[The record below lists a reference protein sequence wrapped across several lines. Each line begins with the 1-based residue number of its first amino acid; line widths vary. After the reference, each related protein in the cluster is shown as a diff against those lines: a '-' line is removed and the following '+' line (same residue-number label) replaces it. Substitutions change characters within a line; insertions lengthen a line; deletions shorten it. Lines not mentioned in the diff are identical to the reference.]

1 MNDIIKFLNFEDN
14 DLETDP
20 PYVKNGKRFITIRK
34 KLKAHY
40 CPICSYRMYSKGIYE
55 RTVNH
60 PIVQDGIPLV
70 LKVQQRRWRC
80 NNPACGH
87 TMNDEFIFLEA
98 RKQNTKM
105 TDMLIV
111 DAFRDANMTASKIA
125 RLHNVSDTYAL
136 TVFSRYVDMP
146 RRQLTEAISIDEV
159 SVDVPGIGKYAM
171 VIQDFISGE
180 PADMLPGRRKELT
193 EPYFLAIPLGE
204 RKKVRYLI
212 SDMYS
217 PYISY
222 VDKYFPN
229 AVSAVDSFHVVA
241 YINRQLLSHIRE
253 ITRKIDAHDRK
264 VHEQREQDF
273 HRRLS
278 FSHSREYK
286 ILKHFSWV
294 IITNQE
300 DLNYS
305 KKPFWNYRLNQWTDI
320 HDLEEAIFRIAPE
333 LRQMRKLKEKY
344 IDFNRRYGNDQKRA
358 RPALKELITLYRKS
372 GFKEFETIASTLEK
386 HFESIICS
394 FIMIQ
399 RFCKGNEYLARLS
412 NGPMEALNRIVK
424 DQKRYAHGFRNFDH
438 LRNRFLF
445 SQRRNAQILATPKDR
460 SEVIPRGTPRGPYRK
475 SE

>member
-1 MNDIIKFLNFEDN
+1 
-14 DLETDP
+14 
-20 PYVKNGKRFITIRK
+20 
-34 KLKAHY
+34 
-40 CPICSYRMYSKGIYE
+40 
-55 RTVNH
+55 
-60 PIVQDGIPLV
+60 
-70 LKVQQRRWRC
+70 
-80 NNPACGH
+80 
-87 TMNDEFIFLEA
+87 
-98 RKQNTKM
+98 
-105 TDMLIV
+105 
-111 DAFRDANMTASKIA
+111 
-125 RLHNVSDTYAL
+125 
-136 TVFSRYVDMP
+136 
-146 RRQLTEAISIDEV
+146 
-159 SVDVPGIGKYAM
+159 
-171 VIQDFISGE
+171 
-180 PADMLPGRRKELT
+180 
-193 EPYFLAIPLGE
+193 
-204 RKKVRYLI
+204 
-212 SDMYS
+212 MYS

-253 ITRKIDAHDRK
+253 LTRKIDTHDRK
-264 VHEQREQDF
+264 VHEEREQDF

-294 IITNQE
+294 ITNQE

-344 IDFNRRYGNDQKRA
+344 IDFYRRYGNDQKRA

-372 GFKEFETIASTLEK
+372 GFKEFETIASTLKK

-460 SEVIPRGTPRGPYRK
+460 SEVIPHGTPRGPYRK
-475 SE
+475 K

>member
-1 MNDIIKFLNFEDN
+1 MNDIIKFLDFEDD

-60 PIVQDGIPLV
+60 PIVQDGLPLV

-105 TDMLIV
+105 T
-111 DAFRDANMTASKIA
+111 
-125 RLHNVSDTYAL
+125 
-136 TVFSRYVDMP
+136 
-146 RRQLTEAISIDEV
+146 
-159 SVDVPGIGKYAM
+159 
-171 VIQDFISGE
+171 
-180 PADMLPGRRKELT
+180 
-193 EPYFLAIPLGE
+193 
-204 RKKVRYLI
+204 
-212 SDMYS
+212 
-217 PYISY
+217 
-222 VDKYFPN
+222 
-229 AVSAVDSFHVVA
+229 
-241 YINRQLLSHIRE
+241 
-253 ITRKIDAHDRK
+253 HDRK
-264 VHEQREQDF
+264 VHEEREQDF

-460 SEVIPRGTPRGPYRK
+460 SEVIPHGTPRGPYRK
-475 SE
+475 K